1 MDKKL
6 RVTTNSCVEIMNSNR
21 QVKGKLGHLVQI
33 AWRLPFDVNV
43 MHQNLLHANITKF
56 HYPWCYTTRAIAP
69 LRPLLSP
76 NSLQGRSLRLQFAYA
91 AKTKPTL
98 KMNEE

>member
-21 QVKGKLGHLVQI
+21 QVKGKLGHMVQI
-33 AWRLPFDVNV
+33 GVFDVNV